1 MQKWDVS
8 SELTDQMETA
18 GLEIQPDTLSLK
30 MRKIFG
36 LVLRL
41 LLFSDPEKNY
51 SHDFKTF
58 SNFHYMYILAGLDLL
73 KSGFVIEA

>member
-18 GLEIQPDTLSLK
+18 GLEIQPDTLN
-30 MRKIFG
+30 MRTILG
-36 LVLRL
+36 LVLRIL
-41 LLFSDPEKNY
+41 FFSDPEKNY

-58 SNFHYMYILAGLDLL
+58 
-73 KSGFVIEA
+73 

>member
-1 MQKWDVS
+1 MQKWDVC
-8 SELTDQMETA
+8 SELTDQMETV
-18 GLEIQPDTLSLK
+18 GLEIQPDTLSLN

-41 LLFSDPEKNY
+41 LLFSDPEKNF
-51 SHDFKTF
+51 SHDFQT
-58 SNFHYMYILAGLDLL
+58 FHYMYILAGLDLL

>member
-8 SELTDQMETA
+8 SELTDQMETV
-18 GLEIQPDTLSLK
+18 GLEIQPDTLSLN

-41 LLFSDPEKNY
+41 LLFSDPEKNF
-51 SHDFKTF
+51 SHDFQT
-58 SNFHYMYILAGLDLL
+58 FHYMYILAGLDLL

>member
-18 GLEIQPDTLSLK
+18 GLEIQPDTLSLN
-30 MRKIFG
+30 MHKIFG

-41 LLFSDPEKNY
+41 QDIPLQVYTGRPRF
-51 SHDFKTF
+51 
-58 SNFHYMYILAGLDLL
+58 A
-73 KSGFVIEA
+73 

>member
-18 GLEIQPDTLSLK
+18 GLEIQPDTLSLN
-30 MRKIFG
+30 MRNIFS

-51 SHDFKTF
+51 SHYFKT
-58 SNFHYMYILAGLDLL
+58 L
-73 KSGFVIEA
+73 

>member
-1 MQKWDVS
+1 MQRWDVS
-8 SELTDQMETA
+8 TELTDQMETA
-18 GLEIQPDTLSLK
+18 GLEIQPDTLSLN

-41 LLFSDPEKNY
+41 LLFSDTGKKY

-58 SNFHYMYILAGLDLL
+58 
-73 KSGFVIEA
+73 

>member
-18 GLEIQPDTLSLK
+18 GLEIQPDTLSLN
-30 MRKIFG
+30 MRTIFG
-36 LVLRL
+36 LVVRILF
-41 LLFSDPEKNY
+41 FSDPEKNY

-58 SNFHYMYILAGLDLL
+58 
-73 KSGFVIEA
+73 

>member
-1 MQKWDVS
+1 MKFYSAYMQKWDVS

-18 GLEIQPDTLSLK
+18 GLEIQPDTLSLN

-41 LLFSDPEKNY
+41 LLFTDPEKTY
-51 SHDFKTF
+51 SYDFKTF
-58 SNFHYMYILAGLDLL
+58 
-73 KSGFVIEA
+73 

>member
-8 SELTDQMETA
+8 SELTDQMKTA
-18 GLEIQPDTLSLK
+18 GLKIQPDTLSLN

-41 LLFSDPEKNY
+41 FLSDPTTLTTSRHSRISITCIY
-51 SHDFKTF
+51 WP
-58 SNFHYMYILAGLDLL
+58 A
-73 KSGFVIEA
+73 

>member
-18 GLEIQPDTLSLK
+18 GLAIQPDTLLLN

-41 LLFSDPEKNY
+41 LLFADPEKNY

-58 SNFHYMYILAGLDLL
+58 
-73 KSGFVIEA
+73 

>member
-8 SELTDQMETA
+8 PELTDQMKTA
-18 GLEIQPDTLSLK
+18 GLEIQPDTLSLN
-30 MRKIFG
+30 MRTIFG

-41 LLFSDPEKNY
+41 LFLSDPEKNY

-58 SNFHYMYILAGLDLL
+58 
-73 KSGFVIEA
+73 

>member
-18 GLEIQPDTLSLK
+18 GLEIQPDTLSLN
-30 MRKIFG
+30 MRTTFG
-36 LVLRL
+36 LVLRI

-58 SNFHYMYILAGLDLL
+58 
-73 KSGFVIEA
+73 

>member
-1 MQKWDVS
+1 MQKWNVS

-18 GLEIQPDTLSLK
+18 GLEILFDTLSLS
-30 MRKIFG
+30 MRKIFA

-41 LLFSDPEKNY
+41 LLFSDPEKTY

-58 SNFHYMYILAGLDLL
+58 
-73 KSGFVIEA
+73 

>member
-18 GLEIQPDTLSLK
+18 GLEIQPDTLSLN
-30 MRKIFG
+30 MHKIFG

-51 SHDFKTF
+51 SHEFKTF
-58 SNFHYMYILAGLDLL
+58 HYKYILAGLDLL
-73 KSGFVIEA
+73 KSGFVTEA

>member
-41 LLFSDPEKNY
+41 LLFSDRR
-51 SHDFKTF
+51 KTTLTT
-58 SNFHYMYILAGLDLL
+58 SRHSRISITCIYWPA
-73 KSGFVIEA
+73 

>member
-18 GLEIQPDTLSLK
+18 GLEIQSDTLSLK

-41 LLFSDPEKNY
+41 LLFSDPEKNF
-51 SHDFKTF
+51 SHDFKT
-58 SNFHYMYILAGLDLL
+58 L
-73 KSGFVIEA
+73 

>member
-18 GLEIQPDTLSLK
+18 GLEIQPDTLSLN

-41 LLFSDPEKNY
+41 LLFSDREKNY

-58 SNFHYMYILAGLDLL
+58 
-73 KSGFVIEA
+73 

>member
-1 MQKWDVS
+1 MKFYSAYMQKWDVS

-18 GLEIQPDTLSLK
+18 GLEIQPDTLSLS

-41 LLFSDPEKNY
+41 LLFSDPEKTY

-58 SNFHYMYILAGLDLL
+58 
-73 KSGFVIEA
+73 

>member
-8 SELTDQMETA
+8 FELTDQMETA

-41 LLFSDPEKNY
+41 LLFSDREKNF
-51 SHDFKTF
+51 SHDFKT
-58 SNFHYMYILAGLDLL
+58 L
-73 KSGFVIEA
+73 

>member
-1 MQKWDVS
+1 MKLYSAYMQKWDVS

-18 GLEIQPDTLSLK
+18 GLEIQPDTLSLN

-41 LLFSDPEKNY
+41 LLFLDPEKNY
-51 SHDFKTF
+51 CHDFKTF
-58 SNFHYMYILAGLDLL
+58 
-73 KSGFVIEA
+73 

>member
-8 SELTDQMETA
+8 PELTDQMKTA
-18 GLEIQPDTLSLK
+18 GPEIQPDTLSLN
-30 MRKIFG
+30 MRTIFG

-41 LLFSDPEKNY
+41 LFFSDPEKNY

-58 SNFHYMYILAGLDLL
+58 
-73 KSGFVIEA
+73 

>member
-18 GLEIQPDTLSLK
+18 GLAIQPDTLLLN
-30 MRKIFG
+30 MRKMFG

-41 LLFSDPEKNY
+41 LLFADPEKNY

-58 SNFHYMYILAGLDLL
+58 
-73 KSGFVIEA
+73 

>member
-18 GLEIQPDTLSLK
+18 GLEIQPDTLSLN

-41 LLFSDPEKNY
+41 LLSTLTTSRHSRISITCIYWP
-51 SHDFKTF
+51 
-58 SNFHYMYILAGLDLL
+58 A
-73 KSGFVIEA
+73 